1 MGYRADSAAF
11 NKARPLIMHIDLNSC
26 FAIIEQQAN
35 PLYRKKPLAVAA
47 YDSPR
52 GMVIASSYE
61 AKAKGIKLGVNV
73 GEARAIDPGVIVL
86 MPDPPKYR
94 HAHVLFREVLEQY
107 TSKVYAKS
115 IDEFILDFTGSPAV
129 REGRDLADIGYEIK
143 HRVKDRVGSYVTVN
157 VGIGT
162 NRFWAKTA
170 ANLEKPD
177 GLNVMEAENAREIYA
192 RLNLTDLTGINF
204 RYERRLNAGGI
215 HTPLQFLGAPVEKL
229 HKQVFKSV
237 VGKQWYA
244 RLRGW
249 EVDAVIWGRKSV
261 GHNYA
266 IGRKTADREE
276 IARLLMKLCHK
287 VGRRMR
293 RQGFSAYGV
302 HLSLGFQTGDWWSKS
317 WNTQTLMYANFD
329 IFFHANKLLGQ
340 VVIPGPATHISVS
353 VYGLVPTDPEQLS
366 IFGGSRLDSKGLAD
380 AADAIN
386 DRYGDYTLVPATMA
400 NMESLII
407 DRVAFGSVKDYL

>member
-1 MGYRADSAAF
+1 
-11 NKARPLIMHIDLNSC
+11 MHIDLNSC

-73 GEARAIDPGVIVL
+73 AEARQIDPNVIVL

-94 HAHVLFREVLEQY
+94 YAHSLFKEVLSEY
-107 TSKVYAKS
+107 TNSLYAKS
-115 IDEFILDFTGSPAV
+115 IDEFVLDFQGSPAV
-129 REGRDLADIGYEIK
+129 RDGRDLIDVGYEIK
-143 HRVKDRVGSYVTVN
+143 HKVKNHIGSYVTVN

-177 GLNVMEAENAREIYA
+177 GLNVMSAENALDIYN
-192 RLNLTDLTGINF
+192 RLSLTDLTGINY
-204 RYERRLNAGGI
+204 RYERRLNASGI
-215 HTPLQFLGAPVEKL
+215 QTPRQFLESPADKL

-237 VGKQWYA
+237 VGRQWYA

-249 EVDAVIWGRKSV
+249 EVDNVVWGRKSV

-276 IARLLMKLCHK
+276 IAQLLMKLCHK

-293 RQGFSAYGV
+293 HQGYSAYGI
-302 HLSLGFQTGDWWSKS
+302 HLNLGFQNGERRS
-317 WNTQTLMYANFD
+317 QLMCCVGHKAPLAG
-329 IFFHANKLLGQ
+329 HLALHLGECTVQ
-340 VVIPGPATHISVS
+340 
-353 VYGLVPTDPEQLS
+353 
-366 IFGGSRLDSKGLAD
+366 RAD
-380 AADAIN
+380 QRPQFA
-386 DRYGDYTLVPATMA
+386 LH
-400 NMESLII
+400 
-407 DRVAFGSVKDYL
+407 AFGVHRR